1 MTKRYY
7 ILACCVSYIAL
18 SVAIYSAVDKSID
31 EKVVR
36 LHDEAIANL
45 NSFFESK
52 PKYVDLLYGPY
63 KCDYKEVQIPKPEE
77 PDLNIV
83 LNYIKA
89 VDSTLTFNDAANK
102 IRQNLKDVWEKKYG
116 NYRKMYEL
124 DIFPSED
131 DNLYHSGWALKVI
144 CKLPK
149 WTQSDGIETYLI
161 FPKQIAYKN
170 IPPLLY
176 GSVPSVETAIQE
188 ALYFTTKNEISDLYP
203 FYERGSTYNLIEK
216 MKSAINN
223 DYYNLVED
231 SIGKLTYYNAG
242 EFGHE
247 HSSIES
253 GGMSNVYY
261 EVIYHRTQPVSYSI
275 QFVGDEQ
282 IDKKRLTAIYVGL
295 LTIIVFGII
304 LIIVK
309 KI

>member
-102 IRQNLKDVWEKKYG
+102 IRQNLKDVWEK
-116 NYRKMYEL
+116 NM
-124 DIFPSED
+124 
-131 DNLYHSGWALKVI
+131 
-144 CKLPK
+144 
-149 WTQSDGIETYLI
+149 
-161 FPKQIAYKN
+161 
-170 IPPLLY
+170 
-176 GSVPSVETAIQE
+176 AI
-188 ALYFTTKNEISDLYP
+188 
-203 FYERGSTYNLIEK
+203 IEK
-216 MKSAINN
+216 CMN
-223 DYYNLVED
+223 
-231 SIGKLTYYNAG
+231 
-242 EFGHE
+242 
-247 HSSIES
+247 
-253 GGMSNVYY
+253 
-261 EVIYHRTQPVSYSI
+261 
-275 QFVGDEQ
+275 
-282 IDKKRLTAIYVGL
+282 
-295 LTIIVFGII
+295 
-304 LIIVK
+304 
-309 KI
+309 